1 MSYKHN
7 LSHELLSL
15 PKEAFTLVDRGES
28 LKDDTFETKP
38 IGFWGDVLIRFVKN
52 KASLVAFVFICIIAF
67 MAIFGPIMN
76 HFAFDEQNLE
86 RENMPVRIPGLEKI
100 GIADGTRI
108 IYNRRAEYLSNTDK
122 YPEGSVV
129 EVLNERLVSNVKMVD
144 VKVNYYK
151 YIGADD
157 EYYWF
162 GTDYLGRDLWTRLW
176 RGSRVSLIIALI
188 AVFANVC
195 IGIIYGAIAG
205 YYGGKIDLVMM
216 RIAEIINAF
225 PRIVV
230 ITLFIMYF
238 GTGIFSIAM
247 ALIVKGWIPTAIMIR
262 SQFYRFKKQEYV
274 LAARTLGV
282 KDQVLIFR
290 HILPNSIGPIIT
302 WSMIAIPGAIFSESF
317 LAYIGLGL
325 QAPEP
330 SIGVLLSHGQKVLL
344 HFPYQALFPGLL
356 ISILMISFNL
366 FANGLRDAFDPTLRG
381 SE

>member
-1 MSYKHN
+1 MRIR
-7 LSHELLSL
+7 LSDELWAL
-15 PKEAFTLVDRGES
+15 PKEAFQLIQDTES
-28 LKDDTFETKP
+28 IKDTAFETKP
-38 IGFWGDVLIRFVKN
+38 LGFWADVGKRFVRN
-52 KASLVAFVFICIIAF
+52 KASFTAFIMICIIVI
-67 MAIFGPIMN
+67 MAIFGPGLTPQKY
-76 HFAFDEQNLE
+76 DEQNLE
-86 RENMPVRIPGLEKI
+86 RENMPVRIPILEKF
-100 GIADGTRI
+100 GIADGSRV
-108 IYNRRAEYLSNTDK
+108 IYNRRVDNLTNTEK
-122 YPEGSVV
+122 YPEGSIIS
-129 EVLNERLVSNVKMVD
+129 LSNERLVSGVKVYD
-144 VKVNYYK
+144 VKVNYYTYK
-151 YIGADD
+151 GADD
-157 EYYWF
+157 EYYIF

-176 RGSRVSLIIALI
+176 RGSRVSLFIAVI
-188 AVFANVC
+188 AVFANVV
-195 IGIIYGAIAG
+195 IGIVYGAVAG
-205 YYGGKIDLVMM
+205 YYGGKLDLVMM

-247 ALIVKGWIPTAIMIR
+247 ALIIKGWIPTAIMIR

-282 KDQVLIFR
+282 KDIILIFR

-356 ISILMISFNL
+356 ISVLMISFNL

-381 SE
+381 AG